1 MSADIED
8 ILPLTPLQE
17 GLLYHARHTTAGTVD
32 GYGLQLTLRLAGTV
46 DHGLLRA
53 ACRALLRRHANL
65 RAGFLHE
72 ELDRPVQ
79 VVAADVDTPWRE
91 RDLRETDRDPAGGT
105 DASLARE
112 AAAERLLTEER
123 DRGFDPSRPPL
134 LRFTLLQLDDEEHLF
149 TLTYHHILLDGWSVP
164 VLVRELFALY
174 AHGGDPACLPKV
186 RPYRDYLVW
195 LAERDQD
202 AARAAWAPVLA
213 GLDGPTRLPT
223 AARPEQDRQ
232 AARGERPPRT
242 PAHLTTDL
250 PERLTR
256 ELRECAAAHG
266 LTLSTL
272 IQGAWGVLLHKLT
285 GRDDV
290 VFGSVVS
297 VRPPELPGVA
307 DMVGL
312 LVNTV
317 PVRVRT
323 APGDSLAAVGARL
336 GARQAQLIDH
346 QHIGLAE
353 LQRLAGVGELFD
365 TVVVHESYPVDLG
378 AADPAVP
385 GPRITGTRDRGGSH
399 YPLALITHPGDRL
412 RLRLEHRTDLVDA
425 GTASGILDRLIRILR
440 TTATDPGRLVARTDV
455 LTAEERSCALTD
467 WGRGAPPALPGPQPA
482 TTLPGLF
489 AAQAARTPDRV
500 AVEEGSTRLTYRELD
515 TRAAALARD
524 LLECGAGPERRV
536 AVAMDRSADLVV
548 ALLAVVRTGACYVP
562 LDPRWP
568 ERRRRLVLA
577 DTGASVLLTDARPPL
592 ALGPA
597 TVRGPATH
605 PHPDG
610 LAYVIHTSGSTGVPK
625 GVAVTHR
632 DVIALAV
639 DTKLSGGAHRRVLLH
654 SSHAFDASTYEV
666 WVPLL
671 NGGRIVV
678 APPDPLTAGRVE
690 ELVAGHGLTGMFLT
704 TGLLRVL
711 AEEKPGCFA
720 GLREV
725 WTGGERVPAEPLR
738 AVLGACPDT
747 TVVAVYG
754 PTETTT
760 FATCRAFAPGDRV
773 PDAVPIGSPLDGTRA
788 YVLDGSLDLVPP
800 GTVGEVYLAGAGLA
814 RGYAHLPGLTAERFV
829 ADPFAAAYGL
839 SGERMYRTGDL
850 ARWAPDGQL
859 EFAGRVDDQVKVR
872 GFRIEPG
879 EVEAALGEHRHIGQS
894 AVVAREDRT
903 GDRRLVAYV
912 VPARGVAH
920 TDVDPAQVTEDLAER
935 LPAHLVPSAIVV
947 LDALPLTANGK
958 LDHAA
963 LPAPTRVTGVGGRA
977 PRSERERA
985 LCALFAEVLALPEVT
1000 IDDSFF
1006 ALGGDSLT
1014 SLRLA
1019 GRVRSALG
1027 VDLDLPLLFR
1037 HPTVASLEPRLQRPA
1052 TAATQ
1057 RPTLRRMR

>member
-17 GLLYHARHTTAGTVD
+17 GLLYHAQHGTAGPAGTVD
-32 GYGLQLTLRLAGTV
+32 GYGVQLTLRLAGTV

-53 ACRALLRRHANL
+53 ACRVLLHRHANL
-65 RAGFLHE
+65 RAGFLHQ

-79 VVAADVDTPWRE
+79 VVAADVDTPWQE
-91 RDLRETDRDPAGGT
+91 RDLRDTGRGT
-105 DASLARE
+105 AAPRARE
-112 AAAERLLTEER
+112 AEADRLLAEER
-123 DRGFDPSRPPL
+123 DRGFDLSRPPL
-134 LRFTLLQLDDEEHLF
+134 LRFTLVQLADEDHLF

-164 VLVRELFALY
+164 VLVRELLTLY
-174 AHGGDPACLPKV
+174 AHRGDPAHLPKV

-195 LAERDQD
+195 LAERDRD

-213 GLDGPTRLPT
+213 GLDGPTRLST
-223 AARPEQDRQ
+223 AARPGQDRPV
-232 AARGERPPRT
+232 ARADRPPRA

-250 PERLTR
+250 SERLTR
-256 ELRECAAAHG
+256 ELRERAAAHG
-266 LTLSTL
+266 VTLSTL

-290 VFGSVVS
+290 VFGSVVA

-312 LVNTV
+312 LINTV

-323 APGDSLAAVGARL
+323 APGDSLAAVCARL
-336 GARQAQLIDH
+336 QAQQAQLIDH

-353 LQRLAGVGELFD
+353 LQRLAGTGELFD
-365 TVVVHESYPVDLG
+365 TVVVHESYPVDLTP
-378 AADPAVP
+378 ADPDVP
-385 GPRITGTRDRGGSH
+385 GPRVTGTRDRGGTH

-412 RLRLEHRTDLVDA
+412 RLRLEHHTDLIDA
-425 GTASGILDRLIRILR
+425 VTASGLLDRLIRILR
-440 TTATDPGRLVARTDV
+440 TAAADPGRLVARTDI
-455 LTAEERSCALTD
+455 LTEEERGRALTD
-467 WGRGAPPALPGPQPA
+467 WGRGAPPVRTGGQPVP
-482 TTLPGLF
+482 TLPGLF
-489 AAQAARTPDRV
+489 AAHAARTPDRV

-515 TRAAALARD
+515 ARAAALARE
-524 LLECGAGPERRV
+524 LLACGAGPERRV

-568 ERRRRLVLA
+568 ERRRRLVLT
-577 DTGASVLLTDARPPL
+577 DTGVSVLLTDARSPR

-597 TVRGPATH
+597 TARRGATVA
-605 PHPDG
+605 HPDA
-610 LAYVIHTSGSTGVPK
+610 LAYVMHTSGSTGVPK

-632 DVIALAV
+632 DVIALAA
-639 DTKLSGGAHRRVLLH
+639 DTKLSGGAHQRVLLH
-654 SSHAFDASTYEV
+654 SSHAFDASTYEM

-678 APPDPLTAGRVE
+678 APPGPLTAARVE

-711 AEEKPGCFA
+711 AEEAAGCFA

-725 WTGGERVPAEPLR
+725 WTGGERVPPEPLR
-738 AVLGACPDT
+738 AVLGACPGT

-760 FATCRAFAPGDRV
+760 FATCRTFAPGDRV
-773 PDAVPIGSPLDGTRA
+773 PDTVPIGRPLDGTRV
-788 YVLDGSLDLVPP
+788 YVLDGSLGLVPP
-800 GTVGEVYLAGAGLA
+800 GTVGEVYLAGAGVA
-814 RGYAHLPGLTAERFV
+814 RGYAQRPGPTAERFV
-829 ADPFAAAYGL
+829 ADPFAATYGL

-850 ARWAPDGQL
+850 ARWMPDGRL
-859 EFAGRVDDQVKVR
+859 EFAGRADDQVKVR
-872 GFRIEPG
+872 GFRVEPG
-879 EVEAALGEHRHIGQS
+879 EVEAALGEQEEVGD
-894 AVVAREDRT
+894 AVVVAREDRP
-903 GDRRLVAYV
+903 GERRLVAYV
-912 VPARGVAH
+912 VPARGVARAEI
-920 TDVDPAQVTEDLAER
+920 DPARVTAAAAER
-935 LPAHLVPSAIVV
+935 LPGHLVPSAVVV

-958 LDHAA
+958 LDTAA
-963 LPAPTRVTGVGGRA
+963 LPAPGRATAAGGRA

-985 LCALFAEVLALPEVT
+985 LCALFAEVLALPDVT

-1019 GRVRSALG
+1019 GRIRSALG

-1037 HPTVASLEPRLQRPA
+1037 HPTVASLEPRLKQPAAAATKRPA
-1052 TAATQ
+1052 
-1057 RPTLRRMR
+1057 LRRMR

>member
-17 GLLYHARHTTAGTVD
+17 GLLYHAQHGTAGPAGTVD
-32 GYGLQLTLRLAGTV
+32 GYGVQLTLRLAGTV

-65 RAGFLHE
+65 RAGFLHQ

-79 VVAADVDTPWRE
+79 VVASDVDTPWQE
-91 RDLRETDRDPAGGT
+91 RDLRDTGRGS
-105 DASLARE
+105 DAPRARE
-112 AAAERLLTEER
+112 AAADRLLAEER
-123 DRGFDPSRPPL
+123 DRGFDLSRPPL
-134 LRFTLLQLDDEEHLF
+134 LRFTLLRLADGEHLF

-164 VLVRELFALY
+164 VLVRELLTLY
-174 AHGGDPACLPKV
+174 AHRGDPAQLPKL

-202 AARAAWAPVLA
+202 ATRAAWAPVLA
-213 GLDGPTRLPT
+213 GLEGPTRLST
-223 AARPEQDRQ
+223 ATRSGQDRPV
-232 AARGERPPRT
+232 ARAGRPPQA

-250 PERLTR
+250 SERLTR
-256 ELRECAAAHG
+256 ELRACAAAHG
-266 LTLSTL
+266 ITLSTL
-272 IQGAWGVLLHKLT
+272 VQGAWGVLLHKLT

-290 VFGSVVS
+290 VFGSVVA

-312 LVNTV
+312 LINTV
-317 PVRVRT
+317 PVRLRT
-323 APGDSLAAVGARL
+323 APGDSLAAVCARL
-336 GARQAQLIDH
+336 HAQQAQLIEH

-353 LQRLAGVGELFD
+353 LQRLAGTGELFD
-365 TVVVHESYPVDLG
+365 TVVVHESYPVDL
-378 AADPAVP
+378 APADPDVP
-385 GPRITGTRDRGGSH
+385 GPRITGTRDRGGTH

-412 RLRLEHRTDLVDA
+412 RLRLEHRTDLIDA
-425 GTASGILDRLIRILR
+425 VTASGLLDRLVRILR
-440 TTATDPGRLVARTDV
+440 TAATDPGRLVARTDV
-455 LTAEERSCALTD
+455 LTEEERGRALTD
-467 WGRGAPPALPGPQPA
+467 WGRGAPPVRPGWQPA
-482 TTLPGLF
+482 PTLPGLF

-515 TRAAALARD
+515 ARAAALARE
-524 LLECGAGPERRV
+524 LLACGAGPERRV

-568 ERRRRLVLA
+568 ERRRRFVLA
-577 DTGASVLLTDARPPL
+577 DTGASVLLTDARSPR

-597 TVRGPATH
+597 TARRHVTVA
-605 PHPDG
+605 HPDA
-610 LAYVIHTSGSTGVPK
+610 LAYVIYTSGSTGVPK

-632 DVIALAV
+632 DVIALAA
-639 DTKLSGGAHRRVLLH
+639 DTRLSSGAHQRVLLH
-654 SSHAFDASTYEV
+654 SSHAFDASTYEM

-678 APPDPLTAGRVE
+678 APPGPLTAARVV

-704 TGLLRVL
+704 IGLLRVL
-711 AEEKPGCFA
+711 AEEAAGCFA

-725 WTGGERVPAEPLR
+725 WTGGERVPPEPLS
-738 AVLGACPDT
+738 AVLGACPGT

-760 FATCRAFAPGDRV
+760 FATCRTFAPGDHV
-773 PDAVPIGSPLDGTRA
+773 QDAVPIGRPLDGTRV
-788 YVLDGSLDLVPP
+788 YVLDGSLGLVPP
-800 GTVGEVYLAGAGLA
+800 GTVGEVYLAGAGVA
-814 RGYAHLPGLTAERFV
+814 RGYAQRPGPTAERFV
-829 ADPFAAAYGL
+829 ADPFAATYGL

-850 ARWAPDGQL
+850 ARWTPDGQL
-859 EFAGRVDDQVKVR
+859 EFAGRADDQVKVR

-879 EVEAALGEHRHIGQS
+879 EVEAALGEQERIGHA
-894 AVVAREDRT
+894 AVVAREDRP

-912 VPARGVAH
+912 VPARGVAPAEI
-920 TDVDPAQVTEDLAER
+920 DPAQVTAAAAER
-935 LPAHLVPSAIVV
+935 LPGHLVPSAVVV

-958 LDHAA
+958 LDNAA
-963 LPAPTRVTGVGGRA
+963 LPAPGRTAAAGGRA

-985 LCALFAEVLALPEVT
+985 LCALFAEVLALPDVT

-1019 GRVRSALG
+1019 GRVRSVLG

-1037 HPTVASLEPRLQRPA
+1037 HPTVASLEPRLKQPA
-1052 TAATQ
+1052 AAATQ
-1057 RPTLRRMR
+1057 RPALRRMR